1 MVLNL
6 SVPELKELKPKIT
19 VIGVGGA
26 GGNAIN
32 NMIDSGLAGVDFVA
46 ANTDAQAL
54 SKSCSDCKIQ
64 LGVQI
69 TKGLGAGS
77 HPDIGKSSADET
89 KHEIMEHLDGTNM
102 LFITAGMG
110 GGTGTGAA
118 PVIARVAK
126 ELGIL
131 TVAVVTKP
139 FQFEG
144 AGRMRI
150 AEQGLKELEG
160 LVDTTIVIPNQ
171 NLFKV
176 ADEKTTFNDAFA
188 MADEVLHAGVR
199 SITDLMVVPGLIN
212 LDFADVR
219 TIMNNMG
226 RAMMGT
232 GEAEGENRA
241 VDCAQAAIA
250 NPLLDDYSLDGAKG
264 LLINITGG
272 TDLTLFEVDKVT
284 NAIRAEV
291 HPDADVIVGSI
302 FDERM
307 EGKVRVSVVA
317 TGLGPQITPGRR
329 IVDLSV
335 SNTVGNQANINNG
348 TSMPNVSMESDE
360 EARIKAEAEEARLE
374 AEAEEARLAA
384 EAEEARLE
392 AEAEAEE
399 ARLEAEAEAA
409 RLAAEAEKVRLA
421 AEAEE
426 SRLAAEAE
434 EARLAAEAEEAR
446 RLAEA
451 EANAEAER
459 ERLAAEA
466 EEEGLLAEA
475 ELIDHD
481 ESEDLAEQVEMPSV
495 IEDEHEEEVVQAESE
510 DDTSLVDEIT
520 PQVASEEEIAGE
532 DYSSIIDLIS
542 DSKGNNEIESDDGQS
557 ELPDLFSTTSET
569 LNKDK
574 SDKTENHSDNNDD
587 DYLEIPAF
595 LRRQS
600 KWMEIL

>member
-1 MVLNL
+1 MTLNL

-19 VIGVGGA
+19 VFGVGGA

-32 NMIDSGLAGVDFVA
+32 NMINAGLAGVEFVA

-54 SKSCSDCKIQ
+54 SKSLSDSKMQ

-77 HPDIGKSSADET
+77 HPDVGKSSADET
-89 KHEIMEHLDGTNM
+89 KHEIMERLEGTNM

-150 AEQGLKELEG
+150 AEQGLKELEC

-171 NLFKV
+171 NLFRV
-176 ADEKTTFNDAFA
+176 ADEKTTFADAFSL
-188 MADEVLHAGVR
+188 ADDVLHAGVR

-212 LDFADVR
+212 LDFADVK

-232 GEAEGENRA
+232 GEASGENRA
-241 VDCAQAAIA
+241 VECAHAAVT

-272 TDLTLFEVDKVT
+272 TDLTLHEVDKIT
-284 NAIRAEV
+284 NEIREQV

-302 FDERM
+302 FDEKL
-307 EGKVRVSVVA
+307 EGTARVSVVA
-317 TGLGPQITPGRR
+317 TGLDTHSKPGKSV
-329 IVDLSV
+329 VDLQIAKNSSIASTATHAEPSNNHAINSQAEIEDVASV
-335 SNTVGNQANINNG
+335 NQSLEEHTHDLSEVERSINTE
-348 TSMPNVSMESDE
+348 MEN
-360 EARIKAEAEEARLE
+360 
-374 AEAEEARLAA
+374 
-384 EAEEARLE
+384 
-392 AEAEAEE
+392 
-399 ARLEAEAEAA
+399 
-409 RLAAEAEKVRLA
+409 EKV
-421 AEAEE
+421 
-426 SRLAAEAE
+426 
-434 EARLAAEAEEAR
+434 
-446 RLAEA
+446 
-451 EANAEAER
+451 
-459 ERLAAEA
+459 
-466 EEEGLLAEA
+466 
-475 ELIDHD
+475 
-481 ESEDLAEQVEMPSV
+481 
-495 IEDEHEEEVVQAESE
+495 
-510 DDTSLVDEIT
+510 T
-520 PQVASEEEIAGE
+520 E
-532 DYSSIIDLIS
+532 DYSSLESDIHMEPESNPDLESDHEVESDPELDVEVEEQTLEEEPFVYMDDSGSNIGLETELSEDNSVQEEDEGHQDNIDVEAEMTVGENSDVADVKEEEMPPPIQESVEEIPSSSILDLIS
-542 DSKGNNEIESDDGQS
+542 RDKDNIEENESS
-557 ELPDLFSTTSET
+557 PDLFT
-569 LNKDK
+569 
-574 SDKTENHSDNNDD
+574 DNNIHEFNSERNEELTDSDD
-587 DYLEIPAF
+587 DHVETDQDLLEIPSF

-600 KWMEIL
+600 K

>member
-6 SVPELKELKPKIT
+6 NVPELKELKPKIT
-19 VIGVGGA
+19 VFGVGGA

-32 NMIDSGLAGVDFVA
+32 NMINAGLAGVEFVA

-54 SKSCSDCKIQ
+54 SKSLSDSKMQ

-77 HPDIGKSSADET
+77 HPDVGKSSADET
-89 KHEIMEHLDGTNM
+89 KHEMMERLEGTNM

-150 AEQGLKELEG
+150 AEQGLKELEC

-171 NLFKV
+171 NLFRV
-176 ADEKTTFNDAFA
+176 ADEKTTFADAFA
-188 MADEVLHAGVR
+188 LADDVLHAGVR

-212 LDFADVR
+212 LDFADVK

-232 GEAEGENRA
+232 GEASGENRA
-241 VDCAQAAIA
+241 VDCAHAAVT

-272 TDLTLFEVDKVT
+272 TDLTLHEVDKIT
-284 NAIRAEV
+284 NEIREQV

-302 FDERM
+302 FDEKL
-307 EGKVRVSVVA
+307 EGTARVSVVA
-317 TGLGPQITPGRR
+317 TGLDPHSKPTKS
-329 IVDLSV
+329 IVDLQIAKNSSFV
-335 SNTVGNQANINNG
+335 SS
-348 TSMPNVSMESDE
+348 TSH
-360 EARIKAEAEEARLE
+360 AEPSNSHAVNSQTEVQLE
-374 AEAEEARLAA
+374 AEIEDTA
-384 EAEEARLE
+384 
-392 AEAEAEE
+392 
-399 ARLEAEAEAA
+399 
-409 RLAAEAEKVRLA
+409 
-421 AEAEE
+421 
-426 SRLAAEAE
+426 SIDQI
-434 EARLAAEAEEAR
+434 
-446 RLAEA
+446 
-451 EANAEAER
+451 
-459 ERLAAEA
+459 
-466 EEEGLLAEA
+466 EEEHNQDLSYE
-475 ELIDHD
+475 
-481 ESEDLAEQVEMPSV
+481 EDNDVN
-495 IEDEHEEEVVQAESE
+495 EEVVLETQTAENDSSFGEEPEINIEAEDETEVKTEPEAEPKTDEQIVEEEPFVYIDEPEVETSENLVMQEESEAQHDNENIEISAESSVE
-510 DDTSLVDEIT
+510 KVSHVIEE
-520 PQVASEEEIAGE
+520 EEEISHPIQE
-532 DYSSIIDLIS
+532 STEENPSQSILDLIS
-542 DSKGNNEIESDDGQS
+542 RGKDNISEDSIQEEEST
-557 ELPDLFSTTSET
+557 PDLF
-569 LNKDK
+569 
-574 SDKTENHSDNNDD
+574 TENNIHELNSEINEEVVDSDEDD
-587 DYLEIPAF
+587 HVETDQDLLEIPSF

-600 KWMEIL
+600 K

>member
-19 VIGVGGA
+19 VFGVGGA

-32 NMIDSGLAGVDFVA
+32 NMINAGLAGVEFVA

-54 SKSCSDCKIQ
+54 SKSLSDSKMQ

-77 HPDIGKSSADET
+77 HPDVGKSSADET
-89 KHEIMEHLDGTNM
+89 KHEIMERLEGTNM

-150 AEQGLKELEG
+150 AEQGLKELEC

-171 NLFKV
+171 NLFRV
-176 ADEKTTFNDAFA
+176 ADEKTTFADAFSL
-188 MADEVLHAGVR
+188 ADDVLHAGVR

-212 LDFADVR
+212 LDFADVK

-232 GEAEGENRA
+232 GEASGENRA
-241 VDCAQAAIA
+241 VDCAHAAVT

-272 TDLTLFEVDKVT
+272 TDLTLHEVDKIT
-284 NAIRAEV
+284 NEIREQV

-302 FDERM
+302 FDEKL
-307 EGKVRVSVVA
+307 EGTARVSVVA
-317 TGLGPQITPGRR
+317 TGLDTHSKPGKSV
-329 IVDLSV
+329 VDLQIAKNSSIVSTATHTEPSSSHAINSHAEIEDVTLVDQPEEESSV
-335 SNTVGNQANINNG
+335 DTEIVHDSQTVEDISSFETDMQ
-348 TSMPNVSMESDE
+348 MESETNPEVEVAPEVDIEVEEKLIEEEPFVYMDDSDSEDISSEDINVEE
-360 EARIKAEAEEARLE
+360 EAEGHQDSSDIELDIPVEET
-374 AEAEEARLAA
+374 
-384 EAEEARLE
+384 
-392 AEAEAEE
+392 
-399 ARLEAEAEAA
+399 
-409 RLAAEAEKVRLA
+409 
-421 AEAEE
+421 
-426 SRLAAEAE
+426 S
-434 EARLAAEAEEAR
+434 
-446 RLAEA
+446 
-451 EANAEAER
+451 N
-459 ERLAAEA
+459 
-466 EEEGLLAEA
+466 
-475 ELIDHD
+475 
-481 ESEDLAEQVEMPSV
+481 V
-495 IEDEHEEEVVQAESE
+495 IEDEEKISLSIEESV
-510 DDTSLVDEIT
+510 
-520 PQVASEEEIAGE
+520 EENP
-532 DYSSIIDLIS
+532 SPSILDLIS
-542 DSKGNNEIESDDGQS
+542 RDMDNAVEGSNEEKESS
-557 ELPDLFSTTSET
+557 PDLFT
-569 LNKDK
+569 
-574 SDKTENHSDNNDD
+574 DNNIHELNSERDEELTDSDD
-587 DYLEIPAF
+587 DHVETDQDLLEIPSF

-600 KWMEIL
+600 K

>member
-392 AEAEAEE
+392 AEAEAEAEE

-446 RLAEA
+446 ILAEA

-542 DSKGNNEIESDDGQS
+542 DSKNNNEIESDDGQS

-600 KWMEIL
+600 K

>member
-1 MVLNL
+1 L
-6 SVPELKELKPKIT
+6 
-19 VIGVGGA
+19 GGA
-26 GGNAIN
+26 
-32 NMIDSGLAGVDFVA
+32 V
-46 ANTDAQAL
+46 
-54 SKSCSDCKIQ
+54 
-64 LGVQI
+64 
-69 TKGLGAGS
+69 TKGLGAGAN
-77 HPDIGKSSADET
+77 PEIGRQAAIEDRDRIAEAISGADM
-89 KHEIMEHLDGTNM
+89 I
-102 LFITAGMG
+102 FITAGMG

-291 HPDADVIVGSI
+291 HPEADVIVGSI

-317 TGLGPQITPGRR
+317 TGLGPQISPGRR
-329 IVDLSV
+329 IVDLNVTNSMNNQV
-335 SNTVGNQANINNG
+335 SISNTS
-348 TSMPNVSMESDE
+348 SMPSVSMEAEE
-360 EARIKAEAEEARLE
+360 EARI
-374 AEAEEARLAA
+374 AA
-384 EAEEARLE
+384 EAEEAR
-392 AEAEAEE
+392 
-399 ARLEAEAEAA
+399 
-409 RLAAEAEKVRLA
+409 V
-421 AEAEE
+421 
-426 SRLAAEAE
+426 AAEAE
-434 EARLAAEAEEAR
+434 EARVAAEAEEA
-446 RLAEA
+446 
-451 EANAEAER
+451 
-459 ERLAAEA
+459 
-466 EEEGLLAEA
+466 
-475 ELIDHD
+475 
-481 ESEDLAEQVEMPSV
+481 
-495 IEDEHEEEVVQAESE
+495 
-510 DDTSLVDEIT
+510 
-520 PQVASEEEIAGE
+520 
-532 DYSSIIDLIS
+532 
-542 DSKGNNEIESDDGQS
+542 
-557 ELPDLFSTTSET
+557 
-569 LNKDK
+569 
-574 SDKTENHSDNNDD
+574 
-587 DYLEIPAF
+587 
-595 LRRQS
+595 
-600 KWMEIL
+600 

>member
-19 VIGVGGA
+19 VFGVGGA

-32 NMIDSGLAGVDFVA
+32 NMIEAGLSGVEFVA

-54 SKSCSDCKIQ
+54 SKSLSDSKMQ
-64 LGVQI
+64 LGVQV

-89 KHEIMEHLDGTNM
+89 KHEIMERLEGTNM

-150 AEQGLKELEG
+150 AEQGLKELEH

-176 ADEKTTFNDAFA
+176 ADEKTTFADAFS
-188 MADEVLHAGVR
+188 MADDVLHAGVR

-212 LDFADVR
+212 LDFADVK

-232 GEAEGENRA
+232 GEASGENRA
-241 VDCAQAAIA
+241 IECAHNAVT

-272 TDLTLFEVDKVT
+272 TDLTLHEVDKIT
-284 NAIRAEV
+284 NEIREQV

-302 FDERM
+302 FDDKL
-307 EGKVRVSVVA
+307 EGKARVSVVA
-317 TGLGPQITPGRR
+317 TGLDSHPKPTKS
-329 IVDLSV
+329 IVDLQITRNSAVSSMTAAPAANSNSV
-335 SNTVGNQANINNG
+335 QASLSNKEINEEVNE
-348 TSMPNVSMESDE
+348 NSDPYMFMDGE
-360 EARIKAEAEEARLE
+360 DSDIHSETDIEDTQVMIEPEMT
-374 AEAEEARLAA
+374 
-384 EAEEARLE
+384 
-392 AEAEAEE
+392 
-399 ARLEAEAEAA
+399 
-409 RLAAEAEKVRLA
+409 
-421 AEAEE
+421 
-426 SRLAAEAE
+426 
-434 EARLAAEAEEAR
+434 
-446 RLAEA
+446 
-451 EANAEAER
+451 
-459 ERLAAEA
+459 A
-466 EEEGLLAEA
+466 EEEVEP
-475 ELIDHD
+475 EPIT
-481 ESEDLAEQVEMPSV
+481 EPEISEPEMAA
-495 IEDEHEEEVVQAESE
+495 EEEVEPEPITEPEMITE
-510 DDTSLVDEIT
+510 DEA
-520 PQVASEEEIAGE
+520 PN
-532 DYSSIIDLIS
+532 SIMDLINANRE
-542 DSKGNNEIESDDGQS
+542 NNELDA
-557 ELPDLFSTTSET
+557 PDLFSGQNIHQLDDINDAKDEEITEESET
-569 LNKDK
+569 DQDL
-574 SDKTENHSDNNDD
+574 
-587 DYLEIPAF
+587 LEIPSF

-600 KWMEIL
+600 K

>member
-360 EARIKAEAEEARLE
+360 EARIKAEAEEARLA

-446 RLAEA
+446 ILAEA

-542 DSKGNNEIESDDGQS
+542 DSKDNNEIESDDGQS

-600 KWMEIL
+600 K

>member
-54 SKSCSDCKIQ
+54 SKSRSDCKIQ

-102 LFITAGMG
+102 LFITDGMG

-226 RAMMGT
+226 RAMMGS
-232 GEAEGENRA
+232 GEADGENRA

-291 HPDADVIVGSI
+291 HPEADVIVGSI

-307 EGKVRVSVVA
+307 EGKIRVSVVA
-317 TGLGPQITPGRR
+317 TGLGPQISPGRR

-335 SNTVGNQANINNG
+335 TNSMNNAVGINSNNG
-348 TSMPNVSMESDE
+348 VPMLSSATM
-360 EARIKAEAEEARLE
+360 EAEEARV
-374 AEAEEARLAA
+374 AEEARIAA
-384 EAEEARLE
+384 EA
-392 AEAEAEE
+392 
-399 ARLEAEAEAA
+399 
-409 RLAAEAEKVRLA
+409 
-421 AEAEE
+421 
-426 SRLAAEAE
+426 
-434 EARLAAEAEEAR
+434 
-446 RLAEA
+446 
-451 EANAEAER
+451 
-459 ERLAAEA
+459 
-466 EEEGLLAEA
+466 
-475 ELIDHD
+475 I
-481 ESEDLAEQVEMPSV
+481 EMPSV
-495 IEDEHEEEVVQAESE
+495 IEDEHEEADLMIEVSE
-510 DDTSLVDEIT
+510 EIEVDSLVDEA
-520 PQVASEEEIAGE
+520 PQLEVLDE
-532 DYSSIIDLIS
+532 DSADKDYTSIIDLIS
-542 DSKGNNEIESDDGQS
+542 DTKDINEMESDVS
-557 ELPDLFSTTSET
+557 ENDVPDLFSTTSET
-569 LNKDK
+569 LNKNE
-574 SDKTENHSDNNDD
+574 SESIENRSEETDD

-600 KWMEIL
+600 K

>member
-54 SKSCSDCKIQ
+54 TKSRSDCKIQ

-291 HPDADVIVGSI
+291 HPEADVIVGSI

-317 TGLGPQITPGRR
+317 TGLGPQISPGRR
-329 IVDLSV
+329 IVDLNVTNSMNNQV
-335 SNTVGNQANINNG
+335 SISNTS
-348 TSMPNVSMESDE
+348 SMPSVSMEAEE
-360 EARIKAEAEEARLE
+360 EARI
-374 AEAEEARLAA
+374 AA
-384 EAEEARLE
+384 EAEEARI
-392 AEAEAEE
+392 
-399 ARLEAEAEAA
+399 
-409 RLAAEAEKVRLA
+409 
-421 AEAEE
+421 
-426 SRLAAEAE
+426 AAEAE
-434 EARLAAEAEEAR
+434 EARVAAEAEEVR
-446 RLAEA
+446 M
-451 EANAEAER
+451 
-459 ERLAAEA
+459 A
-466 EEEGLLAEA
+466 EEIEVE
-475 ELIDHD
+475 EVI
-481 ESEDLAEQVEMPSV
+481 EMPSV
-495 IEDEHEEEVVQAESE
+495 IEDSYEDEVIA
-510 DDTSLVDEIT
+510 DSLVDEIM
-520 PQVASEEEIAGE
+520 PEAEESSEEVE
-532 DYSSIIDLIS
+532 DKDYTSIIDLIS
-542 DSKGNNEIESDDGQS
+542 DTKDSDEVTSSGSNEDA
-557 ELPDLFSTTSET
+557 PDLFSTTSET
-569 LNKDK
+569 LNND
-574 SDKTENHSDNNDD
+574 TSDNTEAKSSETDD

-600 KWMEIL
+600 K

>member
-26 GGNAIN
+26 GNNAID
-32 NMIDSGLAGVDFVA
+32 NMINSGLAGVDFVA

-54 SKSCSDCKIQ
+54 SKCLSDCKVQ
-64 LGVQI
+64 LGAQI

-77 HPDIGKSSADET
+77 HPDIGKAAADET

-131 TVAVVTKP
+131 TVAVVTTP

-150 AEQGLKELEG
+150 AQQGLKELEG
-160 LVDTTIVIPNQ
+160 LVDTTIVVPNQ
-171 NLFKV
+171 NLMKV
-176 ADEKTTFNDAFA
+176 TDEKTTFLTAFA

-219 TIMNNMG
+219 TIMNSMG

-241 VDCAQAAIA
+241 IDCAAAAIA

-272 TDLTLFEVDKVT
+272 SDLTLFEVDKVT

-291 HPDADVIVGSI
+291 HPEADVIVGSI
-302 FDERM
+302 FDEKM
-307 EGKVRVSVVA
+307 EGKIRVSVVA
-317 TGLGPQITPGRR
+317 TGLGPQTTPGRR
-329 IVDLSV
+329 IVDLHVTNSTNSPV
-335 SNTVGNQANINNG
+335 NSSNDSPSIS
-348 TSMPNVSMESDE
+348 SMSMQ
-360 EARIKAEAEEARLE
+360 
-374 AEAEEARLAA
+374 
-384 EAEEARLE
+384 
-392 AEAEAEE
+392 
-399 ARLEAEAEAA
+399 AEAEAA
-409 RLAAEAEKVRLA
+409 RLAAEAERI
-421 AEAEE
+421 EIEI
-426 SRLAAEAE
+426 E
-434 EARLAAEAEEAR
+434 EARLATEAR
-446 RLAEA
+446 LE
-451 EANAEAER
+451 N
-459 ERLAAEA
+459 
-466 EEEGLLAEA
+466 
-475 ELIDHD
+475 
-481 ESEDLAEQVEMPSV
+481 VEMP
-495 IEDEHEEEVVQAESE
+495 
-510 DDTSLVDEIT
+510 LVT
-520 PQVASEEEIAGE
+520 EEEIESEISDDLEENQSENLVDDIGVDLIDTNDSGDSN
-532 DYSSIIDLIS
+532 DYTSIMDLIS
-542 DSKGNNEIESDDGQS
+542 DGKADDATGNDVNSDA
-557 ELPDLFSTTSET
+557 PDLFSTTSET
-569 LNKDK
+569 LSKNENDTDSVKD
-574 SDKTENHSDNNDD
+574 SANEIEE

-600 KWMEIL
+600 R

>member
-360 EARIKAEAEEARLE
+360 EARIKAEAEEARL
-374 AEAEEARLAA
+374 AA
-384 EAEEARLE
+384 EAEEARL
-392 AEAEAEE
+392 EAEAEE

-446 RLAEA
+446 ILAEA

-542 DSKGNNEIESDDGQS
+542 DSKDNNEIESDDGQS

-600 KWMEIL
+600 K

>member
-54 SKSCSDCKIQ
+54 SKSRSDCKIQ

-232 GEAEGENRA
+232 GEADGENRA

-291 HPDADVIVGSI
+291 HPEADVIVGSI

-307 EGKVRVSVVA
+307 EGKIRVSVVA
-317 TGLGPQITPGRR
+317 TGLGPQISPGRR

-335 SNTVGNQANINNG
+335 TNSMNNAVGINSNNG
-348 TSMPNVSMESDE
+348 VPMPSSATM
-360 EARIKAEAEEARLE
+360 EAEEARV
-374 AEAEEARLAA
+374 AEEARIAA
-384 EAEEARLE
+384 EAEEARV
-392 AEAEAEE
+392 AEE
-399 ARLEAEAEAA
+399 ARI
-409 RLAAEAEKVRLA
+409 AAEA
-421 AEAEE
+421 
-426 SRLAAEAE
+426 
-434 EARLAAEAEEAR
+434 
-446 RLAEA
+446 
-451 EANAEAER
+451 
-459 ERLAAEA
+459 
-466 EEEGLLAEA
+466 
-475 ELIDHD
+475 I
-481 ESEDLAEQVEMPSV
+481 EMPSV
-495 IEDEHEEEVVQAESE
+495 IEDEHEEADLMIEPSEEIEV
-510 DDTSLVDEIT
+510 DSLVDEA
-520 PQVASEEEIAGE
+520 PQLEVLDE
-532 DYSSIIDLIS
+532 DSADKDYTSIIDLIS
-542 DSKGNNEIESDDGQS
+542 DTKDIHEMESDVS
-557 ELPDLFSTTSET
+557 ENDAPDLFSTTSET
-569 LNKDK
+569 LNKNE
-574 SDKTENHSDNNDD
+574 SESIENRSEETDD

-600 KWMEIL
+600 K

>member
-54 SKSCSDCKIQ
+54 TKSRSDCKIQ

-102 LFITAGMG
+102 RFITAGMG

-241 VDCAQAAIA
+241 IDCAQAAIA

-291 HPDADVIVGSI
+291 HPEADVIVGSI

-317 TGLGPQITPGRR
+317 TGLGPQISPGRR
-329 IVDLSV
+329 IVDLNVTNSMNNQV
-335 SNTVGNQANINNG
+335 SISNTS
-348 TSMPNVSMESDE
+348 SMPSVSMEAEE
-360 EARIKAEAEEARLE
+360 EARI
-374 AEAEEARLAA
+374 AA
-384 EAEEARLE
+384 EAEEAR
-392 AEAEAEE
+392 
-399 ARLEAEAEAA
+399 
-409 RLAAEAEKVRLA
+409 VA

-426 SRLAAEAE
+426 VRMAE
-434 EARLAAEAEEAR
+434 EIEVEEV
-446 RLAEA
+446 
-451 EANAEAER
+451 
-459 ERLAAEA
+459 
-466 EEEGLLAEA
+466 
-475 ELIDHD
+475 I
-481 ESEDLAEQVEMPSV
+481 EMPSV
-495 IEDEHEEEVVQAESE
+495 IEDSYEDEVIA
-510 DDTSLVDEIT
+510 DSLVDEIM
-520 PQVASEEEIAGE
+520 PEAEESREEVE
-532 DYSSIIDLIS
+532 DKDYTSIIDLIS
-542 DSKGNNEIESDDGQS
+542 DTKDSDEVTSSGSNEDA
-557 ELPDLFSTTSET
+557 PDLFSTTSET
-569 LNKDK
+569 LNND
-574 SDKTENHSDNNDD
+574 TSDNTEAKSSETDD

-600 KWMEIL
+600 K

>member
-360 EARIKAEAEEARLE
+360 EARIKAEAEEARLA

-384 EAEEARLE
+384 EAEEARL
-392 AEAEAEE
+392 AAEAEE

-574 SDKTENHSDNNDD
+574 SDKTENHSDND

-600 KWMEIL
+600 K

>member
-335 SNTVGNQANINNG
+335 SNTVSNQANINNG

-360 EARIKAEAEEARLE
+360 EARIKAEAEEARLA
-374 AEAEEARLAA
+374 AEAEEARLA
-384 EAEEARLE
+384 
-392 AEAEAEE
+392 AEAEE

-446 RLAEA
+446 ILAEA

-542 DSKGNNEIESDDGQS
+542 DSKDNNEIESDDGQS

-574 SDKTENHSDNNDD
+574 SDQAENHSDNNDD

>member
-19 VIGVGGA
+19 VFGVGGA

-32 NMIDSGLAGVDFVA
+32 NMINAGLAGVEFVA

-54 SKSCSDCKIQ
+54 SKSLSDSKMQ

-89 KHEIMEHLDGTNM
+89 KHEIMERLDGTNM

-150 AEQGLKELEG
+150 AEQGLKELEC

-171 NLFKV
+171 NLFRV
-176 ADEKTTFNDAFA
+176 ADEKTTFADAFSL
-188 MADEVLHAGVR
+188 ADDVLHAGVR

-212 LDFADVR
+212 LDFADVK

-232 GEAEGENRA
+232 GEASGENRA
-241 VDCAQAAIA
+241 VDCAHAAVT

-272 TDLTLFEVDKVT
+272 TDLTLHEVDKIT
-284 NAIRAEV
+284 NEIREQV

-302 FDERM
+302 FDEKL
-307 EGKVRVSVVA
+307 EGTARVSVVA
-317 TGLGPQITPGRR
+317 TGLDTHSKPGKSV
-329 IVDLSV
+329 VDLQIAKNSSIVSTATHAESANSHAINSQIEIEDVALADQPEEEYVHDLSEEESSV
-335 SNTVGNQANINNG
+335 DNEITHDSQKVEEDSSFETDIR
-348 TSMPNVSMESDE
+348 MESETTPELDTEVE
-360 EARIKAEAEEARLE
+360 EKPIEEEPFVYMDDSDSEDVSSEDINVEDEAEGHQDNSDIELDIP
-374 AEAEEARLAA
+374 
-384 EAEEARLE
+384 
-392 AEAEAEE
+392 
-399 ARLEAEAEAA
+399 
-409 RLAAEAEKVRLA
+409 V
-421 AEAEE
+421 EE
-426 SRLAAEAE
+426 SS
-434 EARLAAEAEEAR
+434 
-446 RLAEA
+446 
-451 EANAEAER
+451 N
-459 ERLAAEA
+459 
-466 EEEGLLAEA
+466 
-475 ELIDHD
+475 
-481 ESEDLAEQVEMPSV
+481 V
-495 IEDEHEEEVVQAESE
+495 IEDEEEVSLSIEES
-510 DDTSLVDEIT
+510 V
-520 PQVASEEEIAGE
+520 EENP
-532 DYSSIIDLIS
+532 SPSILDLIS
-542 DSKGNNEIESDDGQS
+542 RDTDNAVEGSNEEKESS
-557 ELPDLFSTTSET
+557 PDLFT
-569 LNKDK
+569 
-574 SDKTENHSDNNDD
+574 DNNIHELNSERDEELTDSDD
-587 DYLEIPAF
+587 DHVETDQDLLEIPSF

-600 KWMEIL
+600 K

>member
-1 MVLNL
+1 MTLNL

-19 VIGVGGA
+19 VFGVGGA

-32 NMIDSGLAGVDFVA
+32 NMINAGLAGVEFVA

-54 SKSCSDCKIQ
+54 SKSLSDSKMQ

-77 HPDIGKSSADET
+77 HPDVGKSSADET
-89 KHEIMEHLDGTNM
+89 KHEIMERLEGTNM

-150 AEQGLKELEG
+150 AEQGLKELEC

-171 NLFKV
+171 NLFRV
-176 ADEKTTFNDAFA
+176 ADEKTTFADAFSL
-188 MADEVLHAGVR
+188 ADDVLHAGVR

-212 LDFADVR
+212 LDFADVK

-232 GEAEGENRA
+232 GEASGENRA
-241 VDCAQAAIA
+241 VECAHAAVT

-272 TDLTLFEVDKVT
+272 TDLTLHEVDKIT
-284 NAIRAEV
+284 NEIREQV

-302 FDERM
+302 FDEKL
-307 EGKVRVSVVA
+307 EGTARVSVVA
-317 TGLGPQITPGRR
+317 TGLDTHSKPGKSV
-329 IVDLSV
+329 VDLQIAKNSSMATTTTQTNLPSSHAINSQAEIDDVVLVEQSEDEYIHDSSEEESSV
-335 SNTVGNQANINNG
+335 DNEFTIDAQTAEDDSYFETDI
-348 TSMPNVSMESDE
+348 SMESEATPEVEATPE
-360 EARIKAEAEEARLE
+360 EHLDIEEMPLK
-374 AEAEEARLAA
+374 EEPFVYMEDSDSGDLSS
-384 EAEEARLE
+384 EDI
-392 AEAEAEE
+392 
-399 ARLEAEAEAA
+399 
-409 RLAAEAEKVRLA
+409 
-421 AEAEE
+421 
-426 SRLAAEAE
+426 
-434 EARLAAEAEEAR
+434 
-446 RLAEA
+446 
-451 EANAEAER
+451 NI
-459 ERLAAEA
+459 
-466 EEEGLLAEA
+466 EEEIN
-475 ELIDHD
+475 ELQSSKDTESDTQD
-481 ESEDLAEQVEMPSV
+481 EDSFDV
-495 IEDEHEEEVVQAESE
+495 IEDKEEFSHPIEEKTSPSILDLISRDKDITKEVNVEEEVLSPDLFTDNNIHELNSEKDEELINSE
-510 DDTSLVDEIT
+510 DDHVETD
-520 PQVASEEEIAGE
+520 Q
-532 DYSSIIDLIS
+532 DL
-542 DSKGNNEIESDDGQS
+542 
-557 ELPDLFSTTSET
+557 
-569 LNKDK
+569 
-574 SDKTENHSDNNDD
+574 
-587 DYLEIPAF
+587 LEIPSF

-600 KWMEIL
+600 K

>member
-54 SKSCSDCKIQ
+54 TKSRSDCKIQ

-241 VDCAQAAIA
+241 IDCAQAAIA

-291 HPDADVIVGSI
+291 HPEADVIVGSI

-317 TGLGPQITPGRR
+317 TGLGPQISPGRR
-329 IVDLSV
+329 IVDLNVTNSMNNQV
-335 SNTVGNQANINNG
+335 SMSNTS
-348 TSMPNVSMESDE
+348 SMPSVNMQAEE
-360 EARIKAEAEEARLE
+360 EARI
-374 AEAEEARLAA
+374 AA
-384 EAEEARLE
+384 EAEEVRM
-392 AEAEAEE
+392 AEE
-399 ARLEAEAEAA
+399 IE
-409 RLAAEAEKVRLA
+409 V
-421 AEAEE
+421 EE
-426 SRLAAEAE
+426 V
-434 EARLAAEAEEAR
+434 
-446 RLAEA
+446 
-451 EANAEAER
+451 
-459 ERLAAEA
+459 
-466 EEEGLLAEA
+466 
-475 ELIDHD
+475 I
-481 ESEDLAEQVEMPSV
+481 EMPSV
-495 IEDEHEEEVVQAESE
+495 IEDSYEDEVIA
-510 DDTSLVDEIT
+510 DSLVDEIM
-520 PQVASEEEIAGE
+520 PEAEEPSEEVE
-532 DYSSIIDLIS
+532 DKDYTSIIDLIS
-542 DSKGNNEIESDDGQS
+542 DTKDSDEVTSSGRNEDA
-557 ELPDLFSTTSET
+557 PDLFSTTSET
-569 LNKDK
+569 LNNE
-574 SDKTENHSDNNDD
+574 TSDNTEAKSSETDD

-600 KWMEIL
+600 K

>member
-19 VIGVGGA
+19 VFGVGGA

-32 NMIDSGLAGVDFVA
+32 NMIEAGLSGVEFVA

-54 SKSCSDCKIQ
+54 SKSLSDSKMQ
-64 LGVQI
+64 LGVQV

-89 KHEIMEHLDGTNM
+89 KHEIMERLEGTNM

-150 AEQGLKELEG
+150 AEQGLKELEH

-176 ADEKTTFNDAFA
+176 ADEKTTFADAFS
-188 MADEVLHAGVR
+188 MADDVLHAGVR

-212 LDFADVR
+212 LDFADVK

-232 GEAEGENRA
+232 GEASGENRA
-241 VDCAQAAIA
+241 IECAHNAVT

-272 TDLTLFEVDKVT
+272 TDLTLHEVDKIT
-284 NAIRAEV
+284 NEIREQV

-302 FDERM
+302 FDDKL
-307 EGKVRVSVVA
+307 EGKARVSVVA
-317 TGLGPQITPGRR
+317 TGLDSHPKPTKS
-329 IVDLSV
+329 IVDLQITRNSAVSSMAATPAANSNSV
-335 SNTVGNQANINNG
+335 QASLSNEEMNEEVTEN
-348 TSMPNVSMESDE
+348 SDPYMFMDGE
-360 EARIKAEAEEARLE
+360 DLDIHSETDIKDTEVMIEPEMA
-374 AEAEEARLAA
+374 
-384 EAEEARLE
+384 
-392 AEAEAEE
+392 
-399 ARLEAEAEAA
+399 
-409 RLAAEAEKVRLA
+409 
-421 AEAEE
+421 
-426 SRLAAEAE
+426 
-434 EARLAAEAEEAR
+434 
-446 RLAEA
+446 
-451 EANAEAER
+451 
-459 ERLAAEA
+459 A
-466 EEEGLLAEA
+466 EEEVEP
-475 ELIDHD
+475 EPITEPEISEPEMT
-481 ESEDLAEQVEMPSV
+481 ESEMAIEEVEPEPITEPEMV
-495 IEDEHEEEVVQAESE
+495 TEDEA
-510 DDTSLVDEIT
+510 
-520 PQVASEEEIAGE
+520 PN
-532 DYSSIIDLIS
+532 SIMDLINANRE
-542 DSKGNNEIESDDGQS
+542 NNELDA
-557 ELPDLFSTTSET
+557 PDLFSGQNIHQLDDINDAKDEEITEESET
-569 LNKDK
+569 DQDL
-574 SDKTENHSDNNDD
+574 
-587 DYLEIPAF
+587 LEIPSF

-600 KWMEIL
+600 K

>member
-360 EARIKAEAEEARLE
+360 EARIKAEAEEARLA

-384 EAEEARLE
+384 EAEEARLA
-392 AEAEAEE
+392 AEVEE
-399 ARLEAEAEAA
+399 ARLEAEAEAEAEAA

-426 SRLAAEAE
+426 ARLAAEVEEARIAAEAE
-434 EARLAAEAEEAR
+434 EARII
-446 RLAEA
+446 AEA

-466 EEEGLLAEA
+466 EEAGLLAEA

-481 ESEDLAEQVEMPSV
+481 ESEDLTEQVEMPSV

-542 DSKGNNEIESDDGQS
+542 DSKDNNEIESDDGQS

-600 KWMEIL
+600 K

>member
-19 VIGVGGA
+19 VFGVGGA

-32 NMIDSGLAGVDFVA
+32 NMINAGLAGVEFVA

-54 SKSCSDCKIQ
+54 SKSLSDSKMQ

-77 HPDIGKSSADET
+77 HPDVGKSSADET
-89 KHEIMEHLDGTNM
+89 KHEIMERLEGTNM

-150 AEQGLKELEG
+150 AEQGLKELEC

-171 NLFKV
+171 NLFRV
-176 ADEKTTFNDAFA
+176 ADEKTTFADAFSL
-188 MADEVLHAGVR
+188 ADDVLHAGVR

-212 LDFADVR
+212 LDFADVK

-232 GEAEGENRA
+232 GEASGENRA
-241 VDCAQAAIA
+241 VDCAHAAVT

-272 TDLTLFEVDKVT
+272 TDLTLHEVDKIT
-284 NAIRAEV
+284 NEIREQV

-302 FDERM
+302 FDEKL
-307 EGKVRVSVVA
+307 EGTARVSVVA
-317 TGLGPQITPGRR
+317 TGLDTHSKPGKSV
-329 IVDLSV
+329 VDLQIAKNSSIVSTATHTEPSNSHAINSHAEIEDVTLVDQPEEESSV
-335 SNTVGNQANINNG
+335 DTEIANDSPMVEDISSFE
-348 TSMPNVSMESDE
+348 TDMQMESETNPEVEVAPEVDIEVEEKLIEEEPFVYMDDSDSEDISSEDINVEE
-360 EARIKAEAEEARLE
+360 EAEGHQDSSDIELDIPVEET
-374 AEAEEARLAA
+374 
-384 EAEEARLE
+384 
-392 AEAEAEE
+392 
-399 ARLEAEAEAA
+399 
-409 RLAAEAEKVRLA
+409 
-421 AEAEE
+421 
-426 SRLAAEAE
+426 S
-434 EARLAAEAEEAR
+434 
-446 RLAEA
+446 
-451 EANAEAER
+451 N
-459 ERLAAEA
+459 
-466 EEEGLLAEA
+466 
-475 ELIDHD
+475 
-481 ESEDLAEQVEMPSV
+481 V
-495 IEDEHEEEVVQAESE
+495 IEDEEKISLSIEESV
-510 DDTSLVDEIT
+510 
-520 PQVASEEEIAGE
+520 EENP
-532 DYSSIIDLIS
+532 SPSILDLIS
-542 DSKGNNEIESDDGQS
+542 RDMDNAVEGSNEEKESS
-557 ELPDLFSTTSET
+557 PDLFT
-569 LNKDK
+569 
-574 SDKTENHSDNNDD
+574 DNNIHELNSERDEELTDSDD
-587 DYLEIPAF
+587 DHVETDQDLLEIPSF

-600 KWMEIL
+600 K

>member
-1 MVLNL
+1 MTLNL

-19 VIGVGGA
+19 VFGVGGA

-32 NMIDSGLAGVDFVA
+32 NMINAGLAGVEFVA

-54 SKSCSDCKIQ
+54 SKSLSDSKMQ

-89 KHEIMEHLDGTNM
+89 KHEIMERLDGTNM

-150 AEQGLKELEG
+150 AEQGLKELEC

-171 NLFKV
+171 NLFRV
-176 ADEKTTFNDAFA
+176 ADEKTTFADAFSL
-188 MADEVLHAGVR
+188 ADDVLHAGVR

-212 LDFADVR
+212 LDFADVK

-232 GEAEGENRA
+232 GEASGENRA
-241 VDCAQAAIA
+241 VECAHAAVT

-272 TDLTLFEVDKVT
+272 TDLTLHEVDKIT
-284 NAIRAEV
+284 NEIREQV

-302 FDERM
+302 FDEKL
-307 EGKVRVSVVA
+307 EGTARVSVVA
-317 TGLGPQITPGRR
+317 TGLDTHSKPGKSV
-329 IVDLSV
+329 VDLQIAKNSSIVSTATHAESPSSHAINSQVEIKDVALAAQPEEEYVHDLSEEGNSV
-335 SNTVGNQANINNG
+335 DNEITHDSQKVEEDSSFETDV
-348 TSMPNVSMESDE
+348 PMESETNTDLETNPELDTEIEEKPIEEEPFVYMDDSDSEDLSSEDISVEEDAEVDQDNMDIELDIPIEESSDAIEDE
-360 EARIKAEAEEARLE
+360 EEVPTPI
-374 AEAEEARLAA
+374 
-384 EAEEARLE
+384 
-392 AEAEAEE
+392 
-399 ARLEAEAEAA
+399 
-409 RLAAEAEKVRLA
+409 
-421 AEAEE
+421 EE
-426 SRLAAEAE
+426 SVEDNPSPSILDLISRDNHTVESSNE
-434 EARLAAEAEEAR
+434 EKESSPDLFTDNNNIHE
-446 RLAEA
+446 L
-451 EANAEAER
+451 NSER
-459 ERLAAEA
+459 DE
-466 EEEGLLAEA
+466 
-475 ELIDHD
+475 ELID
-481 ESEDLAEQVEMPSV
+481 
-495 IEDEHEEEVVQAESE
+495 
-510 DDTSLVDEIT
+510 
-520 PQVASEEEIAGE
+520 
-532 DYSSIIDLIS
+532 
-542 DSKGNNEIESDDGQS
+542 SDDDHVETDQ
-557 ELPDLFSTTSET
+557 DL
-569 LNKDK
+569 
-574 SDKTENHSDNNDD
+574 
-587 DYLEIPAF
+587 LEIPSF

-600 KWMEIL
+600 K

>member
-54 SKSCSDCKIQ
+54 SKSRSDCKIQ

-232 GEAEGENRA
+232 GEADGENRA

-291 HPDADVIVGSI
+291 HPEADVIVGSI

-307 EGKVRVSVVA
+307 EGKIRVSVVA
-317 TGLGPQITPGRR
+317 TGLGPQISPGRR

-335 SNTVGNQANINNG
+335 TNSMNNAVGINSNNG
-348 TSMPNVSMESDE
+348 VPMPSSATM
-360 EARIKAEAEEARLE
+360 EAEEARV
-374 AEAEEARLAA
+374 AEEARIAA
-384 EAEEARLE
+384 EAEEARI
-392 AEAEAEE
+392 
-399 ARLEAEAEAA
+399 
-409 RLAAEAEKVRLA
+409 
-421 AEAEE
+421 
-426 SRLAAEAE
+426 AAEAE
-434 EARLAAEAEEAR
+434 EARIAAEA
-446 RLAEA
+446 
-451 EANAEAER
+451 
-459 ERLAAEA
+459 
-466 EEEGLLAEA
+466 
-475 ELIDHD
+475 I
-481 ESEDLAEQVEMPSV
+481 EMPSV
-495 IEDEHEEEVVQAESE
+495 IEDEHEEADLMIEPSEEIEV
-510 DDTSLVDEIT
+510 DSLVDEA
-520 PQVASEEEIAGE
+520 PQLEVLDE
-532 DYSSIIDLIS
+532 DSADKDYTSIIDLIS
-542 DSKGNNEIESDDGQS
+542 DTKDINEMESDVS
-557 ELPDLFSTTSET
+557 ENDAPDLFSTTSET
-569 LNKDK
+569 LNKNE
-574 SDKTENHSDNNDD
+574 SESIENRSEETDD

-600 KWMEIL
+600 K

>member
-335 SNTVGNQANINNG
+335 SNTVSNQANINNG

-360 EARIKAEAEEARLE
+360 EVRIK

-384 EAEEARLE
+384 EAEEARII
-392 AEAEAEE
+392 
-399 ARLEAEAEAA
+399 
-409 RLAAEAEKVRLA
+409 
-421 AEAEE
+421 
-426 SRLAAEAE
+426 
-434 EARLAAEAEEAR
+434 
-446 RLAEA
+446 AEA

-459 ERLAAEA
+459 ERLSAEA
-466 EEEGLLAEA
+466 EEAGLLAEA

-481 ESEDLAEQVEMPSV
+481 ESEDLTEQVEMPSV

-542 DSKGNNEIESDDGQS
+542 DSKDNNEIESDDGQS

>member
-360 EARIKAEAEEARLE
+360 EARIKAEAEEARLA

-384 EAEEARLE
+384 EAEEARL
-392 AEAEAEE
+392 AAEAEE

-434 EARLAAEAEEAR
+434 EARIAAEAEEAR
-446 RLAEA
+446 IIAEA

-459 ERLAAEA
+459 ERLSAEA
-466 EEEGLLAEA
+466 EEAGLLAEA

-481 ESEDLAEQVEMPSV
+481 ESEDLTEQVEMPSV

-542 DSKGNNEIESDDGQS
+542 DSKDNNEIESDDGQS

-574 SDKTENHSDNNDD
+574 SEKTENHSDNNDD

-600 KWMEIL
+600 K

>member
-307 EGKVRVSVVA
+307 EGKVRVSVDA

-360 EARIKAEAEEARLE
+360 EARIKAEAEEARL
-374 AEAEEARLAA
+374 AA
-384 EAEEARLE
+384 EAEEARI
-392 AEAEAEE
+392 
-399 ARLEAEAEAA
+399 
-409 RLAAEAEKVRLA
+409 
-421 AEAEE
+421 
-426 SRLAAEAE
+426 AAEAE
-434 EARLAAEAEEAR
+434 EARII
-446 RLAEA
+446 AEA

-466 EEEGLLAEA
+466 EEAGLLAEA

-481 ESEDLAEQVEMPSV
+481 ESEDLTEQVEMPSV
-495 IEDEHEEEVVQAESE
+495 IEDEHEEEVIQAESE

-520 PQVASEEEIAGE
+520 PQVASEEEITGE

-542 DSKGNNEIESDDGQS
+542 DSKDNNEIESDDGQS

-574 SDKTENHSDNNDD
+574 SDKTENYSDNNDD

-600 KWMEIL
+600 K

>member
-19 VIGVGGA
+19 VFGVGGA

-32 NMIDSGLAGVDFVA
+32 NMIEAGLSGVEFVA

-54 SKSCSDCKIQ
+54 SKSLSDSKMQ
-64 LGVQI
+64 LGVQV

-89 KHEIMEHLDGTNM
+89 KHEIMERLEGTNM

-150 AEQGLKELEG
+150 AEQGLKELEH

-176 ADEKTTFNDAFA
+176 ADEKTTFADAFS
-188 MADEVLHAGVR
+188 MADDVLHAGVR

-212 LDFADVR
+212 LDFADVK

-232 GEAEGENRA
+232 GEASGENRA
-241 VDCAQAAIA
+241 IECAHNAVT

-272 TDLTLFEVDKVT
+272 TDLTLHEVDKIT
-284 NAIRAEV
+284 NEIREQV
-291 HPDADVIVGSI
+291 HLDADVIVGSI
-302 FDERM
+302 FDDKL
-307 EGKVRVSVVA
+307 EGKARVSVVA
-317 TGLGPQITPGRR
+317 TGLDSHPKPTKS
-329 IVDLSV
+329 IVDLQITRNSAVSSMVATPAANSNSV
-335 SNTVGNQANINNG
+335 QASLSNEEMNEEVNEN
-348 TSMPNVSMESDE
+348 SDPYMFMDG
-360 EARIKAEAEEARLE
+360 EASDIHSETDIEDTQVIIEPE
-374 AEAEEARLAA
+374 M
-384 EAEEARLE
+384 
-392 AEAEAEE
+392 
-399 ARLEAEAEAA
+399 
-409 RLAAEAEKVRLA
+409 
-421 AEAEE
+421 
-426 SRLAAEAE
+426 S
-434 EARLAAEAEEAR
+434 
-446 RLAEA
+446 
-451 EANAEAER
+451 
-459 ERLAAEA
+459 A
-466 EEEGLLAEA
+466 EEEVEPEPIIEPEMS
-475 ELIDHD
+475 EL
-481 ESEDLAEQVEMPSV
+481 EMSA
-495 IEDEHEEEVVQAESE
+495 EEEVEPEPITEPEMSE
-510 DDTSLVDEIT
+510 PEMS
-520 PQVASEEEIAGE
+520 AEEEVEPEPITEPEMSELEMSAEEEVEPEPITEPEMSEPEMSAEEEVEPEPITEPEMITE
-532 DYSSIIDLIS
+532 DEVPNSIMDLI
-542 DSKGNNEIESDDGQS
+542 NANRE
-557 ELPDLFSTTSET
+557 
-569 LNKDK
+569 
-574 SDKTENHSDNNDD
+574 
-587 DYLEIPAF
+587 
-595 LRRQS
+595 
-600 KWMEIL
+600 

>member
-1 MVLNL
+1 MTLNL

-19 VIGVGGA
+19 VFGVGGA

-32 NMIDSGLAGVDFVA
+32 NMINAGLAGVEFVA

-54 SKSCSDCKIQ
+54 SKSLSDSKMQ

-77 HPDIGKSSADET
+77 HPDVGKSSADET
-89 KHEIMEHLDGTNM
+89 KHEIMERLEGTNM

-150 AEQGLKELEG
+150 AEQGLKELEC

-171 NLFKV
+171 NLFRV
-176 ADEKTTFNDAFA
+176 ADEKTTFADAFSL
-188 MADEVLHAGVR
+188 ADDVLHAGVR

-212 LDFADVR
+212 LDFADVK

-232 GEAEGENRA
+232 GEASGENRA
-241 VDCAQAAIA
+241 VECAHAAVT

-272 TDLTLFEVDKVT
+272 TDLTLHEVDKIT
-284 NAIRAEV
+284 NEIREQV

-302 FDERM
+302 FDEKL
-307 EGKVRVSVVA
+307 EGTARVSVVA
-317 TGLGPQITPGRR
+317 TGLDTHSKPGKSV
-329 IVDLSV
+329 VDLQIAKNSSIASTATHAEPSNNLAINSQAEIEDVASV
-335 SNTVGNQANINNG
+335 NQSLEEHTHDLSEVERSINTE
-348 TSMPNVSMESDE
+348 MEN
-360 EARIKAEAEEARLE
+360 
-374 AEAEEARLAA
+374 
-384 EAEEARLE
+384 
-392 AEAEAEE
+392 
-399 ARLEAEAEAA
+399 
-409 RLAAEAEKVRLA
+409 EKV
-421 AEAEE
+421 
-426 SRLAAEAE
+426 
-434 EARLAAEAEEAR
+434 
-446 RLAEA
+446 
-451 EANAEAER
+451 
-459 ERLAAEA
+459 
-466 EEEGLLAEA
+466 
-475 ELIDHD
+475 
-481 ESEDLAEQVEMPSV
+481 
-495 IEDEHEEEVVQAESE
+495 
-510 DDTSLVDEIT
+510 T
-520 PQVASEEEIAGE
+520 E
-532 DYSSIIDLIS
+532 DYSSLESDIHMEPESNPDLESDHEVESDPELDVEVEEQTLEEEPFVYMDDSGSNIGLETELSEDNSVQEEDEGHQDNIDVEAEMTVGENSDVADVKEEEMPPPIQESVEEIPSSSILDLIS
-542 DSKGNNEIESDDGQS
+542 RDKDNIEENESS
-557 ELPDLFSTTSET
+557 PDLFT
-569 LNKDK
+569 
-574 SDKTENHSDNNDD
+574 DNNIHEFNSERNEELTDSDD
-587 DYLEIPAF
+587 DHVETDQDLLEIPSF

-600 KWMEIL
+600 K

>member
-54 SKSCSDCKIQ
+54 TKSRSDCKIQ

-291 HPDADVIVGSI
+291 HPEADVIVGSI

-317 TGLGPQITPGRR
+317 TGLGPQISPGRR
-329 IVDLSV
+329 IVDLNVTNSMNNQV
-335 SNTVGNQANINNG
+335 SISNTS
-348 TSMPNVSMESDE
+348 SMPSVSMEAEE
-360 EARIKAEAEEARLE
+360 EARI
-374 AEAEEARLAA
+374 AA
-384 EAEEARLE
+384 EAEEAR
-392 AEAEAEE
+392 
-399 ARLEAEAEAA
+399 
-409 RLAAEAEKVRLA
+409 V
-421 AEAEE
+421 
-426 SRLAAEAE
+426 AAEAE
-434 EARLAAEAEEAR
+434 EARVAAEAEEVR
-446 RLAEA
+446 M
-451 EANAEAER
+451 
-459 ERLAAEA
+459 A
-466 EEEGLLAEA
+466 EEIEVE
-475 ELIDHD
+475 EVI
-481 ESEDLAEQVEMPSV
+481 EMPSV
-495 IEDEHEEEVVQAESE
+495 IEDSYEDEVIA
-510 DDTSLVDEIT
+510 DSLVDEIM
-520 PQVASEEEIAGE
+520 PEAEESREEVE
-532 DYSSIIDLIS
+532 DKDYTSIIDLIS
-542 DSKGNNEIESDDGQS
+542 DTKDSDEVTSSGSNEDA
-557 ELPDLFSTTSET
+557 PDLFSTTSET
-569 LNKDK
+569 LNND
-574 SDKTENHSDNNDD
+574 TSDNTEAKSSETDD

-600 KWMEIL
+600 K

>member
-360 EARIKAEAEEARLE
+360 EARIKAEAEEARLA

-384 EAEEARLE
+384 EAEEARL
-392 AEAEAEE
+392 EAEAEE

-426 SRLAAEAE
+426 
-434 EARLAAEAEEAR
+434 ARLAAEAEEAR
-446 RLAEA
+446 IAAEAEEARILAEA

-542 DSKGNNEIESDDGQS
+542 DSKDNNEIESDDGQS

-600 KWMEIL
+600 K

>member
-54 SKSCSDCKIQ
+54 TKSRSDCKIQ

-241 VDCAQAAIA
+241 IDCAQAAIA

-291 HPDADVIVGSI
+291 HPEADVIVGSI

-317 TGLGPQITPGRR
+317 TGLGPQISPGRR
-329 IVDLSV
+329 IVDLNVTNSMNNQV
-335 SNTVGNQANINNG
+335 SMSNTS
-348 TSMPNVSMESDE
+348 SMPSVNMEAEE
-360 EARIKAEAEEARLE
+360 EARI
-374 AEAEEARLAA
+374 AA
-384 EAEEARLE
+384 EAEEARI
-392 AEAEAEE
+392 
-399 ARLEAEAEAA
+399 
-409 RLAAEAEKVRLA
+409 A

-426 SRLAAEAE
+426 V
-434 EARLAAEAEEAR
+434 
-446 RLAEA
+446 
-451 EANAEAER
+451 
-459 ERLAAEA
+459 
-466 EEEGLLAEA
+466 
-475 ELIDHD
+475 I
-481 ESEDLAEQVEMPSV
+481 EMPSV
-495 IEDEHEEEVVQAESE
+495 IEDSYEDEVIA
-510 DDTSLVDEIT
+510 DSLVDEIM
-520 PQVASEEEIAGE
+520 PEAEEPREEVE
-532 DYSSIIDLIS
+532 DKDYTSIIDLIS
-542 DSKGNNEIESDDGQS
+542 DTKDSDEVTSSNSNEDA
-557 ELPDLFSTTSET
+557 PDLFSTTSET
-569 LNKDK
+569 LNND
-574 SDKTENHSDNNDD
+574 TSDNTEAKSSETDD

-600 KWMEIL
+600 K